1 MDTLILV
8 LIFTSLAFGI
18 YRLKKHSDQTRK
30 EMMEE
35 LDLLEDL
42 NSPNNL
48 NWEDQEAD
56 VQPEQPK
63 VPKPTPVVEQP
74 KPKPK
79 KLKGRPRKNKNGKV

>member
-8 LIFTSLAFGI
+8 FIFTSLAFGV

-42 NSPNNL
+42 NSSDNL
-48 NWEDQEAD
+48 DWEDQEAD

-63 VPKPTPVVEQP
+63 VSKPTPVVEQL
-74 KPKPK
+74 KPK
-79 KLKGRPRKNKNGKV
+79 KSKGRPRKNKNGKV

>member
-56 VQPEQPK
+56 VQ
-63 VPKPTPVVEQP
+63 
-74 KPKPK
+74 
-79 KLKGRPRKNKNGKV
+79 

>member
-8 LIFTSLAFGI
+8 LIFTSLAFGV

-35 LDLLEDL
+35 LNLLEDL
-42 NSPNNL
+42 DSPDNL
-48 NWEDQEAD
+48 DWEDQEAD
-56 VQPEQPK
+56 VHPEQPK

-79 KLKGRPRKNKNGKV
+79 KSKGRPRKKSNGTI